1 MRHGLALVRAV
12 SWVAL
17 LSYAGLLSFAELCW
31 AAARVALLSYYT
43 HQHLVQGSIAPMCA
57 VVEPGSGQSRLGAS
71 LIVPKVI
78 FKVFQ

>member
-43 HQHLVQGSIAPMCA
+43 HQHLAQGSIAPMCA
-57 VVEPGSGQSRLGAS
+57 VVEPGSGQSRLGATTD
-71 LIVPKVI
+71 V
-78 FKVFQ
+78 